1 MVTGALVVVVVV
13 MLVVLVTS
21 VTSAVA
27 VTVLQL
33 SSSAEVL
40 LTNGGPVVR
49 TKPVLC
55 SLVQYEPT
63 SVPCW
68 F

>member
-1 MVTGALVVVVVV
+1 MVTGVLVA
-13 MLVVLVTS
+13 VVLVTS

-27 VTVLQL
+27 VRVLQL
-33 SSSAEVL
+33 SGSAEVL
-40 LTNGGPVVR
+40 LTSSGPVVR
-49 TKPVLC
+49 TKPVLS
-55 SLVQYEPT
+55 SLARCETT

>member
-1 MVTGALVVVVVV
+1 MTVTGALVVVAVA
-13 MLVVLVTS
+13 VTS

-27 VTVLQL
+27 VRVLQP

-40 LTNGGPVVR
+40 LTSGGGPVVR

-55 SLVQYEPT
+55 SLVRYETT

>member
-1 MVTGALVVVVVV
+1 MTVTSVSVVVV
-13 MLVVLVTS
+13 LVVVTS

-27 VTVLQL
+27 VSVLQL
-33 SSSAEVL
+33 SGSAEVL
-40 LTNGGPVVR
+40 LTSEGPVVR
-49 TKPVLC
+49 TKPVLS
-55 SLVQYEPT
+55 SLARYETT

>member
-1 MVTGALVVVVVV
+1 MTVTGVLVVVAAAV
-13 MLVVLVTS
+13 VTS

-27 VTVLQL
+27 VRVLQL

-40 LTNGGPVVR
+40 LTSGGPVVR

-55 SLVQYEPT
+55 SLVWYETT